1 MNRKMSMAV
10 MAMGAVAAVANAG
23 VAPTGEFTGSL
34 NEGWNS
40 YSGIQASF
48 AMFGDGSS
56 IVSNTNATALLVT
69 PGWSFFSTL
78 NAYEGSQLLGD
89 TGGGGYTFNFATP
102 LSAFGAFFG
111 TNSDA
116 PGATADIYSPS
127 GALLGSF
134 SVQAPMGQWAWDGWA
149 ATGGDTIGS
158 VKITPS
164 NNFGGFVLTD
174 GATGN
179 PVPAPGAFALLL
191 GGAGVAMRRR
201 R

>member
-1 MNRKMSMAV
+1 MNLRIGMAAL
-10 MAMGAVAAVANAG
+10 AMGAFAAMANAG
-23 VAPTGEFTGSL
+23 VAPTGQFSGSL

-40 YSGIQASF
+40 YSGIQSSF

-56 IVSNTNATALLVT
+56 IVSNTNSNALLVT
-69 PGWSFFSTL
+69 SGWSFFFTL
-78 NAYEGSQLLGD
+78 NAYEGTQLLGD
-89 TGGGGYTFNFATP
+89 AGGGGYTFNFATP

-111 TNSDA
+111 TNSDVA
-116 PGATADIYSPS
+116 GATADVYSPA

-134 SVQAPMGQWAWDGWA
+134 SVQSPVGQWAWDGWA

-158 VKITPS
+158 VKITPT
-164 NNFGGFVLTD
+164 NTYGGFILTD

-191 GGAGVAMRRR
+191 GGAGIAMRRR